1 MLPSTPLL
9 DHLTSTWTD
18 LAAPTRIGIVGLGV
32 FLGVQLW
39 NMIPPKDSH
48 HDEPPYLPY
57 SIPWVGHTLAFARD
71 SSRVFHTAL
80 QRFGLQPFTLKI
92 AGQKHYVLT
101 HPSDVQAVFKASRS
115 LTFDGSTAQVLKLIY
130 GMSDDPDISVE
141 EMLHGGKHLADGTI
155 MEDPHTWFRRE
166 LSGKALELMTERS
179 VSEIHNNLD
188 VEFDRLVES
197 TKNAAD
203 GKEELGALLWARN
216 LLSDAV
222 TAACFGPTF
231 LKRFPRTIDALW
243 EMDDG
248 TYKLMYGIPEMFAKE
263 VYAAREELV
272 EVLKTYLGDT
282 EEGVQLRKGALPIV
296 VGREEVMKLAG
307 VSLDGRARGVLTI
320 LQAFHTNSAPTSFWF
335 ILYCVLTPGLLP
347 RVLAEIAPAYSAPS
361 APGEQPICDVAYLTN
376 QKACPLLHSVYTEV
390 LRLVSSTVSV
400 RVVDEDTPN
409 IGGYTLYKGAK
420 VFCPGRPLQT
430 SEEFWGSEAKEF
442 KAERFV
448 TRPQDGTGLK
458 MRPFGGGPT
467 LCPGRHFAALEVKTF
482 VAGALMRFN
491 FEFPEGMP
499 EMDVKTPCLGVMRSV
514 GVCMAKISPR
524 AEWTKLCASTAEEKI
539 EC

>member
-1 MLPSTPLL
+1 MLPTALL
-9 DHLTSTWTD
+9 EDLASAWTD
-18 LAAPTRIGIVGLGV
+18 LAAPTRIGIMGLGV

-39 NMIPPKDSH
+39 NMIPAKDSQ

-130 GMSDDPDISVE
+130 GMTDDPDIS
-141 EMLHGGKHLADGTI
+141 
-155 MEDPHTWFRRE
+155 
-166 LSGKALELMTERS
+166 
-179 VSEIHNNLD
+179 
-188 VEFDRLVES
+188 
-197 TKNAAD
+197 
-203 GKEELGALLWARN
+203 
-216 LLSDAV
+216 
-222 TAACFGPTF
+222 
-231 LKRFPRTIDALW
+231 
-243 EMDDG
+243 
-248 TYKLMYGIPEMFAKE
+248 
-263 VYAAREELV
+263 ELV
-272 EVLKTYLGDT
+272 ETLKTYLGDT

-335 ILYCVLTPGLLP
+335 ILYCILTPGLLP
-347 RVLAEIAPAYSAPS
+347 RVLAEISPAYSAPS
-361 APGEQPICDVAYLTN
+361 APGEQPNVDIAYLTN
-376 QKACPLLHSVYTEV
+376 QKACPLFHSVYTEV

-400 RVVDEDTPN
+400 RVVDQDTPN

-420 VFCPGRPLQT
+420 VFCPGRPLQL
-430 SEEFWGSEAKEF
+430 SEEFWGAEAKEF

-524 AEWTKLCASTAEEKI
+524 PEWIKLCASTAEEKI
-539 EC
+539 AC